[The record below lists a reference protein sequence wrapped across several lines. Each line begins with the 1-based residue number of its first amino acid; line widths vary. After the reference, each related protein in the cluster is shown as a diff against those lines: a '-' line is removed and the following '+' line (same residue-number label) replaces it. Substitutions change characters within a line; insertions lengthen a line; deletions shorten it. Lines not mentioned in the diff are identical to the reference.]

1 LSHALSK
8 SEKTTPLRVLAGE
21 SPIAVA
27 VLRPQHRCMDSTEE
41 PQLRTKL
48 IFWLLLSV
56 LSVALAEVTVA
67 SAPLAFVNPVE
78 AAFLLTFYGSHLLV
92 FAWLAFRRGWPSLAA
107 LWFAGV
113 LFGLYEFYITK
124 VLWSPP
130 WGDSISIGHIDII
143 SFIVLAFFWHPF
155 MAFIFPLAV
164 AEAGGTKSRWV
175 VDQFPARVSGVL
187 RNRRTWLLVLGT
199 GAVIHGLLTG
209 SPGVAVVS
217 MGSALAVASL
227 TLFWWRRG
235 DRQQRWPLR
244 ALLPNDRQ
252 GRWIAVLLAA
262 QYVVFIPTWT
272 PDRMPPLA
280 GHAVVWVLYATFAL
294 LLWLAL
300 RRTPWTEPQD
310 SPAGWIGPGAIAMIA
325 ALLAISALASL
336 GPSEIGSVIVWLVAT
351 IVGLGML
358 FGSVRHVLRDTREA
372 HSR

>member
-1 LSHALSK
+1 
-8 SEKTTPLRVLAGE
+8 
-21 SPIAVA
+21 
-27 VLRPQHRCMDSTEE
+27 MDSTEE
-41 PQLRTKL
+41 PQLRSKL
-48 IFWLLLSV
+48 VFWLLLSV
-56 LSVALAEVTVA
+56 FSVALAEVTVA

-78 AAFLLTFYGSHLLV
+78 AAFLLSFYGSHLLV

-130 WGDSISIGHIDII
+130 WGDTISIGHIDII

-175 VDQFPARVSGVL
+175 VDLFPTRVSGVL
-187 RNRRTWLLVLGT
+187 QNRRTWLLLLGL
-199 GAVIHGLLTG
+199 GAAIHGLLAG
-209 SPGVAVVS
+209 SPGMAIVS
-217 MGSALAVASL
+217 MGSAVAVASL
-227 TLFWWRRG
+227 TMLWWRRD
-235 DRQQRWPLR
+235 DRQQRWSLR

-272 PDRMPPLA
+272 PERMPPLA
-280 GHAVVWVLYATFAL
+280 GHVVVWVLYSTFAV

-300 RRTPWTEPQD
+300 RRVPGTEPLD
-310 SPAGWIGPGAIAMIA
+310 RSAGPIGRGVIAMIA
-325 ALLAISALASL
+325 SLLAVSALASL

-351 IVGLGML
+351 IVGLAML
-358 FGSVRHVLRDTREA
+358 IRSVRHVLLEA
-372 HSR
+372 PPP